1 MKKDSA
7 LVVVDM
13 LYDFIDGSM
22 ACQNADNAVAAS
34 LQWIDRETAD
44 AADLDESGIHSTLP
58 ILFVC
63 DHHPADHCS
72 FAAQGGPWPPHCVQG
87 TRGAEIHDALRPHA
101 MEEFTFY
108 KGEDRN
114 LEQYS
119 GFEGVNAAG
128 QTLGEVLSLMDI
140 RTVYVCGIA
149 TEYCVRNTAEDLLKA
164 GFRVTVLK
172 DCLAWVERQGHEEAL
187 EAMKAE
193 RIRLA

>member
-22 ACQNADNAVAAS
+22 ACLNADNAVAAS
-34 LQWIDRETAD
+34 LQWIDRETAG

-72 FAAQGGPWPPHCVQG
+72 FAAQGGPWPPHCVQDTHG
-87 TRGAEIHDALRPHA
+87 GAIHEALLPHA
-101 MEEFTFY
+101 REEFTFY
-108 KGEDRN
+108 KGEN
-114 LEQYS
+114 QALEQYS

-128 QTLGEVLSLMDI
+128 QTLGEVLTLMDI

-149 TEYCVRNTAEDLLKA
+149 TPQGLHRVCGPQRARRGPRGHESRRHPPRIAPCA
-164 GFRVTVLK
+164 GFPS
-172 DCLAWVERQGHEEAL
+172 
-187 EAMKAE
+187 
-193 RIRLA
+193 